1 MHQQIGQWQ
10 QHQDLADEGVDGA
23 DIADAHASKRI
34 AHDDTNRTQAEW
46 HRHNA
51 QRMRSNR
58 HHNTVLLDKVSD
70 NTQRL
75 WYAEACRKNGWFR
88 NVLIHQIESS
98 LYERQVLSSKIS
110 NFAHRLP
117 APQSELAMQT
127 IKAPYVFDCIPF
139 REDMLERDIEQAA

>member
-1 MHQQIGQWQ
+1 M
-10 QHQDLADEGVDGA
+10 VS
-23 DIADAHASKRI
+23 HANC
-34 AHDDTNRTQAEW
+34 A
-46 HRHNA
+46 
-51 QRMRSNR
+51 MRSNR

-127 IKAPYVFDCIPF
+127 MKAPYVFDCIPF
-139 REDMLERDIEQAA
+139 REDVLERDIEQAA